1 MIDQRFPNRSAALLL
16 SHLGYTAPAARI
28 NAAVNSV
35 LLEGKV
41 ITPDLGGKSST
52 NEVIDAVIKKL

>member
-1 MIDQRFPNRSAALLL
+1 
-16 SHLGYTAPAARI
+16 LGYTAPAARI